1 MDQLDKYIQDIVS
14 QKITEPDDLEEI
26 MLNAIHTAKG
36 KKRIRRYKIT
46 RAIITSVTTIIIT
59 AGVGVAGFIA
69 YDKIWKDPEKYTY
82 EEIQETIAEGN
93 NVGEVEN
100 LITEETA
107 KQNATTIMNNLG
119 YNNET
124 IKSITLQKDI
134 NNNDKPF
141 YNILTGNNENEGIAI
156 KLNANTGDLISFAN
170 NNFQNIEIKTNTINN
185 EQAKEYSN
193 QIIEKV
199 GLKEN
204 EYQLTNCTQ
213 QQITYS
219 NQVKNVWVATY
230 YKLYDG
236 IYNPYE
242 VLTNNFVISDNKI
255 EISSII
261 ETSDG
266 TYDNN
271 PTVITQ
277 EEATQI
283 AINKEKELTSREIE
297 STSSEIGIR
306 KMNSYIYQL
315 ENNLLFSNSKFMEDG
330 SIDIEDKNI
339 RKVWMVKIIHT
350 NFTKDLNKLDTN
362 EVLKST
368 DKIYYIDITTA
379 EILGGEEIIEGGN

>member
-1 MDQLDKYIQDIVS
+1 MNQLDKYIQDIVS

-46 RAIITSVTTIIIT
+46 RAIITSVTTIIIIT
-59 AGVGVAGFIA
+59 GVGVAGFIA
-69 YDKIWKDPEKYTY
+69 YDKIWKNPEKYTY

-119 YNNET
+119 YNNEI

-255 EISSII
+255 EISSIV

>member
-59 AGVGVAGFIA
+59 TGVGVAGFIA
-69 YDKIWKDPEKYTY
+69 YDKIWKNPEKYTY
-82 EEIQETIAEGN
+82 EEIQETIAEVN

-141 YNILTGNNENEGIAI
+141 YVIRTGSNENEGFVIT
-156 KLNANTGDLISFAN
+156 LNGNTGELNSF
-170 NNFQNIEIKTNTINN
+170 TNN
-185 EQAKEYSN
+185 EFNNINVKENEISNDQAKEYSE
-193 QIIEKV
+193 QIIENIGFTEK
-199 GLKEN
+199 
-204 EYQLTNCTQ
+204 EYQFTECSK
-213 QQITYS
+213 QQITS
-219 NQVKNVWVATY
+219 NNQIKSVWVAKY

-242 VLTNNFVISDNKI
+242 VLTSNFAISDNKI
-255 EISSII
+255 EINSIV

-306 KMNSYIYQL
+306 KMNSYIYML
-315 ENNLLFSNSKFMEDG
+315 ENNLENGF
-330 SIDIEDKNI
+330 EDKKYEGNLMI
-339 RKVWMVKIIHT
+339 DKNKVRKVWIISIIHKNKEVKINNNI
-350 NFTKDLNKLDTN
+350 DVLRLLD
-362 EVLKST
+362 K
-368 DKIYYIDITTA
+368 KYYIDASTG
-379 EILGGEEIIEGGN
+379 EILGGEQINA

>member
-59 AGVGVAGFIA
+59 TGVGVAGFIA
-69 YDKIWKDPEKYTY
+69 YDKIWKNPEKYTY

-242 VLTNNFVISDNKI
+242 VLTNNFVINDNKI
-255 EISSII
+255 EISSIV
-261 ETSDG
+261 ETFDG

-306 KMNSYIYQL
+306 KMNSYIYML
-315 ENNLLFSNSKFMEDG
+315 ENELSFSDIDIKIDG
-330 SIDIEDKNI
+330 NIDIEDKKI
-339 RKVWMVKIIHT
+339 RKVWIINIYHKDQEIKKITDMDI
-350 NFTKDLNKLDTN
+350 
-362 EVLKST
+362 LKSK
-368 DKIYYIDITTA
+368 DKAYYIDITTG
-379 EILGGEEIIEGGN
+379 EILGGEKINT

>member
-59 AGVGVAGFIA
+59 TGVGVAGFIA
-69 YDKIWKDPEKYTY
+69 YDKIWKNPEKYTY

-219 NQVKNVWVATY
+219 NKVKNVWVATY

-306 KMNSYIYQL
+306 KMNKYIFKL
-315 ENNLLFSNSKFMEDG
+315 ENNILPTNSELKEEE
-330 SIDIEDKNI
+330 SIAIKENNT
-339 RKVWMVKIIHT
+339 RKVWMIKIMHK
-350 NFTKDLNKLDTN
+350 NFAKDLNELATN
-362 EVLKST
+362 EVLKSA

>member
-219 NQVKNVWVATY
+219 NKVKNVWVATY

-283 AINKEKELTSREIE
+283 AVNKEKELTSREIE

-306 KMNSYIYQL
+306 KMNSYIYML
-315 ENNLLFSNSKFMEDG
+315 ENNLENGFEDEKYEG
-330 SIDIEDKNI
+330 DLIINKNKV
-339 RKVWMVKIIHT
+339 RKVWIISIIH
-350 NFTKDLNKLDTN
+350 KNKEIKINNNIDVLRLLD
-362 EVLKST
+362 K
-368 DKIYYIDITTA
+368 KYYIDASTG
-379 EILGGEEIIEGGN
+379 EILGGEQINA

>member
-59 AGVGVAGFIA
+59 TGVGVAGFIA
-69 YDKIWKDPEKYTY
+69 YDKIWKNPEKYTY

-134 NNNDKPF
+134 NNNNKPF
-141 YNILTGNNENEGIAI
+141 YVIRTGNNENEGIVI
-156 KLNANTGDLISFAN
+156 TLNGNTGELNSF
-170 NNFQNIEIKTNTINN
+170 TNN
-185 EQAKEYSN
+185 EFNNINVKEDEISNDQAKEYSE
-193 QIIEKV
+193 QIIENIGFTEK
-199 GLKEN
+199 
-204 EYQLTNCTQ
+204 EYQFTECSK
-213 QQITYS
+213 QQITS
-219 NQVKNVWVATY
+219 NNQIKSVWVAKY

-242 VLTNNFVISDNKI
+242 VLTNNFVINDNKI
-255 EISSII
+255 EISSIV

-271 PTVITQ
+271 PTVVTQ
-277 EEATQI
+277 DEAIQI

>member
-46 RAIITSVTTIIIT
+46 RAIITSVTTIIIIT
-59 AGVGVAGFIA
+59 GVGVAGFIA
-69 YDKIWKDPEKYTY
+69 YDKIWKNPEKYTY

-119 YNNET
+119 YNNEI

-199 GLKEN
+199 GLKES

-219 NQVKNVWVATY
+219 DQVKNVWVATY
-230 YKLYDG
+230 NKLYDG

-242 VLTNNFVISDNKI
+242 VLTNNFVINDNKI

-306 KMNSYIYQL
+306 KMNSYIYML
-315 ENNLLFSNSKFMEDG
+315 ENELSVSDIDIKIDG
-330 SIDIEDKNI
+330 NIDIEDKKI
-339 RKVWMVKIIHT
+339 RKVWIINIKHNEIYT
-350 NFTKDLNKLDTN
+350 EYNSIIDFQKQANK
-362 EVLKST
+362 K
-368 DKIYYIDITTA
+368 YYIDATTG
-379 EILGGEEIIEGGN
+379 EIIGGEEV

>member
-14 QKITEPDDLEEI
+14 KKITEPDDLEEI

-59 AGVGVAGFIA
+59 TGVGVAGFIA
-69 YDKIWKDPEKYTY
+69 YDKIWKNPEKYTY

-141 YNILTGNNENEGIAI
+141 YVIRTGSNENEGIVI
-156 KLNANTGDLISFAN
+156 TLNGSTGELKSF
-170 NNFQNIEIKTNTINN
+170 TNN
-185 EQAKEYSN
+185 EFNNTNVKENEISKDQAKEYSE
-193 QIIEKV
+193 QIIENIGFTEK
-199 GLKEN
+199 
-204 EYQLTNCTQ
+204 EYQFTECSKQ
-213 QQITYS
+213 QVASNNQIKS
-219 NQVKNVWVATY
+219 IWVAKY

-242 VLTNNFVISDNKI
+242 VLTNNFAINDNKI

-271 PTVITQ
+271 PTIITQ
-277 EEATQI
+277 DEATQI

-315 ENNLLFSNSKFMEDG
+315 ENN
-330 SIDIEDKNI
+330 IDNTNGDSRNKANTIATELKI
-339 RKVWMVKIIHT
+339 RKVWIITVKHDKAFKKNMSDLEYLRQT
-350 NFTKDLNKLDTN
+350 NK
-362 EVLKST
+362 E
-368 DKIYYIDITTA
+368 YYIDITTG
-379 EILGGEEIIEGGN
+379 EIIGGEEV

>member
-46 RAIITSVTTIIIT
+46 RAIITSVTTIFIT
-59 AGVGVAGFIA
+59 TGVGVAGFIA
-69 YDKIWKDPEKYTY
+69 YDRIWKNPEKYTY

-134 NNNDKPF
+134 NNNDKPY

-156 KLNANTGDLISFAN
+156 KINANTGDIISFTN
-170 NNFQNIEIKTNTINN
+170 NNFEDVDANEDEVSS
-185 EQAKEYSN
+185 EQAKEYAT
-193 QIIEKV
+193 QIIKNIGFEEK
-199 GLKEN
+199 
-204 EYQLTNCTQ
+204 EYYFNSCIQERISYKD
-213 QQITYS
+213 QIKTI
-219 NQVKNVWVATY
+219 WTATY
-230 YKLYDG
+230 YKTYDG

-242 VLTNNFVISDNKI
+242 VLTSNFIVKDDKI
-255 EISSII
+255 EINKIFEI
-261 ETSDG
+261 EDG

-271 PTVITQ
+271 PTVITE
-277 EEATQI
+277 EEAIQI
-283 AINKEKELTSREIE
+283 AINKEKELTNREIE
-297 STSSEIGIR
+297 STTAEIGIR
-306 KMNSYIYQL
+306 KMNKYIYKL
-315 ENNLLFSNSKFMEDG
+315 ENNIITTNNESKEN
-330 SIDIEDKNI
+330 KNLMLEENKI
-339 RKVWMVKIIHT
+339 RKVWIIRIVHE
-350 NFTKDLNKLDTN
+350 NKNIEIKNDIDMLRALNK
-362 EVLKST
+362 K
-368 DKIYYIDITTA
+368 YYIDITTG
-379 EILGGEEIIEGGN
+379 EILGGEQINT

>member
-141 YNILTGNNENEGIAI
+141 YVIRTGSNENEGIVI
-156 KLNANTGDLISFAN
+156 TLNGSTGELKSF
-170 NNFQNIEIKTNTINN
+170 TNN
-185 EQAKEYSN
+185 EFNNTNVKENEISNDQAKEYSE
-193 QIIEKV
+193 QIIENIGFTEK
-199 GLKEN
+199 
-204 EYQLTNCTQ
+204 EYQFTECSKQ
-213 QQITYS
+213 QVVSNNQIKS
-219 NQVKNVWVATY
+219 IWVAKY

-242 VLTNNFVISDNKI
+242 VLTNNFAINDNKI

-315 ENNLLFSNSKFMEDG
+315 ENN
-330 SIDIEDKNI
+330 IDNTNVDSRNKDNTIATELKI
-339 RKVWMVKIIHT
+339 RKVWIITVKHDKAFKKNMSDLEYLRQT
-350 NFTKDLNKLDTN
+350 NK
-362 EVLKST
+362 E
-368 DKIYYIDITTA
+368 YYIDITT
-379 EILGGEEIIEGGN
+379 GEIIGGKKVNIKS

>member
-59 AGVGVAGFIA
+59 TGVGVAGFIA
-69 YDKIWKDPEKYTY
+69 YDKIWKNPEKYTY

-219 NQVKNVWVATY
+219 NQVKNIWVATY
-230 YKLYDG
+230 NKLYDG

-242 VLTNNFVISDNKI
+242 VLTNNFVINDNKI
-255 EISSII
+255 EISSIV

-283 AINKEKELTSREIE
+283 AINKEKELTSKEIE
-297 STSSEIGIR
+297 SASSEIGIR
-306 KMNSYIYQL
+306 KMNSYIYML
-315 ENNLLFSNSKFMEDG
+315 ENNLENGFEDEKYEG
-330 SIDIEDKNI
+330 DLMIDKNKV
-339 RKVWMVKIIHT
+339 RKVWIVNIFHKNQEIDKIT
-350 NFTKDLNKLDTN
+350 DMD
-362 EVLKST
+362 VLKAK
-368 DKIYYIDITTA
+368 DKSYYIDATTG
-379 EILGGEEIIEGGN
+379 EILGGRKINT

>member
-59 AGVGVAGFIA
+59 TGVGVAGFIA
-69 YDKIWKDPEKYTY
+69 YDKIWKNPEKYTY
-82 EEIQETIAEGN
+82 EEIQETIAEGK

-141 YNILTGNNENEGIAI
+141 YVIRTGSNENEGFVIT
-156 KLNANTGDLISFAN
+156 LNGNTGELNSF
-170 NNFQNIEIKTNTINN
+170 TNN
-185 EQAKEYSN
+185 EFNNINVKEDEISNDQAKEYSE
-193 QIIEKV
+193 QIIENIGFTEK
-199 GLKEN
+199 
-204 EYQLTNCTQ
+204 EYQFAECSKQ
-213 QQITYS
+213 QVASNNQI
-219 NQVKNVWVATY
+219 KNVWVAKY

-242 VLTNNFVISDNKI
+242 VLTSNFAISDNKI
-255 EISSII
+255 EISYIV

-306 KMNSYIYQL
+306 KMNSYIYML
-315 ENNLLFSNSKFMEDG
+315 ENELSFSDIDIKIDG
-330 SIDIEDKNI
+330 NIDIEDKKI
-339 RKVWMVKIIHT
+339 RKVWIINIYHKNQEIKKITDMDI
-350 NFTKDLNKLDTN
+350 
-362 EVLKST
+362 LKSK
-368 DKIYYIDITTA
+368 DKAYYIDITTG
-379 EILGGEEIIEGGN
+379 EILGGEKINT

>member
-46 RAIITSVTTIIIT
+46 RAIITSVTTIIIIT
-59 AGVGVAGFIA
+59 GVGVAGFIA
-69 YDKIWKDPEKYTY
+69 YDKIWKNPEKYTY

-141 YNILTGNNENEGIAI
+141 YVIRTGSNENEGFVIT
-156 KLNANTGDLISFAN
+156 LNGNTGELNSF
-170 NNFQNIEIKTNTINN
+170 TNN
-185 EQAKEYSN
+185 EFNNINVKEDEISNDQAKEYSE
-193 QIIEKV
+193 QIIENIGFTEK
-199 GLKEN
+199 
-204 EYQLTNCTQ
+204 EYQFTECSKQ
-213 QQITYS
+213 QVVSNNQIKS
-219 NQVKNVWVATY
+219 IWVAKY

-242 VLTNNFVISDNKI
+242 VLTNNFAINDNKI

-315 ENNLLFSNSKFMEDG
+315 ENN
-330 SIDIEDKNI
+330 IDNTNGDSRNKANTIATELKI
-339 RKVWMVKIIHT
+339 RKVWIITVKHDKAFKKNMSDLEYLRQT
-350 NFTKDLNKLDTN
+350 NK
-362 EVLKST
+362 E
-368 DKIYYIDITTA
+368 YYIDITTG
-379 EILGGEEIIEGGN
+379 EIIGGEEV

>member
-59 AGVGVAGFIA
+59 TGVGVAGFIA
-69 YDKIWKDPEKYTY
+69 YDKIWKNPEKYTY

-119 YNNET
+119 YNNEI

-141 YNILTGNNENEGIAI
+141 YVIRTGSNENEGFVIT
-156 KLNANTGDLISFAN
+156 LNGNTGELNSF
-170 NNFQNIEIKTNTINN
+170 TNN
-185 EQAKEYSN
+185 EFNNINVKENEISNDQAKEYSE
-193 QIIEKV
+193 QIIENIGFTEK
-199 GLKEN
+199 
-204 EYQLTNCTQ
+204 EYQFTECSK
-213 QQITYS
+213 QQITS
-219 NQVKNVWVATY
+219 NNQIKSVWVAKY

-242 VLTNNFVISDNKI
+242 VLTSNFAISDNKI
-255 EISSII
+255 EINSIV

-306 KMNSYIYQL
+306 KMNNYIYQL
-315 ENNLLFSNSKFMEDG
+315 ENNIDNTNVDSRNKANTLATESK
-330 SIDIEDKNI
+330 I
-339 RKVWMVKIIHT
+339 RKVWIINIYHKNQEIKKITDMDI
-350 NFTKDLNKLDTN
+350 
-362 EVLKST
+362 LKSK
-368 DKIYYIDITTA
+368 DKAYYIDITTG
-379 EILGGEEIIEGGN
+379 EILGGEKINT